1 MILEAWHW
9 FVLALLL
16 VVFLAVTRY
25 RLLLWLTVGS
35 TINGAILWLEP
46 AFPVLPQLLILGLA
60 VGVAFVLAPRTPASE
75 QVQEEA
81 ASSEV
86 DPGERVVSP
95 YEIQRYIGRVVVL
108 DQPIVNGFGE
118 VEIDGHRWRVRGVDT
133 PAGQEVEIVAID
145 GIQRNL
151 LVVEPLGDDEEE
163 AEEA

>member
-1 MILEAWHW
+1 M
-9 FVLALLL
+9 
-16 VVFLAVTRY
+16 
-25 RLLLWLTVGS
+25 
-35 TINGAILWLEP
+35 
-46 AFPVLPQLLILGLA
+46 PQLLILGLA